1 MHIYSNIIPYKET
14 FPMNKKPLENFIQ
27 ATGGDRLVEKVS
39 NLVQNNE
46 TLQKTLSQGME
57 YASQGLAKGI
67 ELANQ
72 GIQKGKQFI
81 QNIQNNAQIEHA
93 QAQYEQ
99 YLQDKYKEEQYKE
112 EQFKKEQCKETQYKE
127 EQFKKEQC
135 KETQYKEEQFKKEQ
149 CKETQCSQ
157 EQQPST
163 PHLIEIQEKTLY
175 QFFDELFYHTEQH
188 EARRIENKTL
198 APILVIYIKGNFE
211 NRFVELQQIGQGNH
225 TIIFQNILNHAQQ
238 QQYQSIYIQG
248 MRYNSIMQK
257 QLSKI
262 SSSQIQQ
269 IFFDIS

>member
-99 YLQDKYKEEQYKE
+99 YLQDKYKE
-112 EQFKKEQCKETQYKE
+112 TQYKE
-127 EQFKKEQC
+127 E
-135 KETQYKEEQFKKEQ
+135 QYKEEQFKKEQ

>member
-1 MHIYSNIIPYKET
+1 
-14 FPMNKKPLENFIQ
+14 MNKKPLENFIQ

-99 YLQDKYKEEQYKE
+99 YLQDKYKEE
-112 EQFKKEQCKETQYKE
+112 
-127 EQFKKEQC
+127 
-135 KETQYKEEQFKKEQ
+135 QYKEEQFKKEQ